1 MVSLLI
7 TPSAQ
12 NDLEE
17 LWDIDEDSAAE
28 IETALEEISYD
39 VTLMSRLTERRFRH
53 IETPSFDTDRFVT
66 LWQKGLNLYRL
77 KFWDWQ
83 GSVVPYRVIYAHNP
97 TTDTMYVLA
106 VVSREFNYDIGHPI
120 VTRVRAE
127 YERLGIPTY

>member
-1 MVSLLI
+1 MASLLV

-17 LWDIDEDSAAE
+17 LWDVDEDSAAE
-28 IETALEEISYD
+28 IETALDEISHD
-39 VTLMSRLTERRFRH
+39 VTLLSRLTERRFRNV
-53 IETPSFDTDRFVT
+53 ETPAFDTDRFVA
-66 LWQKGLNLYRL
+66 LWQKGFNLYRL

-83 GSVVPYRVIYAHNP
+83 GGVVPYRVIYAHNP

-106 VVSREFNYDIGHPI
+106 VVSREFNYDIRHPI

-127 YERLGIPTY
+127 YERLGLPTY